1 MSPAEA
7 IAAATINSAH
17 ALHAA
22 ARVGSLE
29 SGKLADVLIL
39 QTSDY
44 RDLAYQLGT
53 NLVDTTIKRG
63 EIVSTLRG

>member
-1 MSPAEA
+1 
-7 IAAATINSAH
+7 
-17 ALHAA
+17 
-22 ARVGSLE
+22 VGSLE